1 VTGDASFMRVASQW
15 LLVLFLALTLGLSF
29 LFATAFQVTSG
40 DSAHRILRRGVAIT
54 TEVDALLPQIEIELE
69 TAAENAEGDQVR
81 VPNFPVTVNILKADA
96 SRIEPAELRSRILE
110 QSADRLY
117 KDGMSAWTAGDPEA
131 QQSIDRVSTAG
142 GLHRA
147 FGLVTEK
154 WSTVFLIA
162 AALFG
167 FLSLILMVLL
177 WLNLRSYLRL
187 LALGGA
193 ISVASIIS
201 LAAAV
206 AVRFAL
212 RTAETGADPFE
223 EQLIDLG
230 VDTVWLF
237 IRNYLILSV
246 LGFALLLLAS
256 FFLWLQ
262 SRPST
267 QTAVRPM
274 DTTAL

>member
-1 VTGDASFMRVASQW
+1 MRDDASFIRVASQW
-15 LLVLFLALTLGLSF
+15 LLVLFLASTLGLFF
-29 LFATAFQVTSG
+29 LFTTAFQVTSDG
-40 DSAHRILRRGVAIT
+40 SAHRILRRGVAIT
-54 TEVDALLPQIEIELE
+54 TEIDALLPQIHSELV
-69 TAAENAEGDQVR
+69 TAALSAEGDQVR
-81 VPNFPVTVNILKADA
+81 VPNFPVAVDIPKADA
-96 SRIEPAELRSRILE
+96 NRIDEAELRSRILE

-117 KDGMSAWTAGDPEA
+117 EDGMSAWTAGDPEA

-154 WSTVFLIA
+154 WNAVFLISA
-162 AALFG
+162 GLFG
-167 FLSLILMVLL
+167 FLSLVLVVVL

-193 ISVASIIS
+193 ISLASIIS

-212 RTAETGADPFE
+212 RTAETEADPFE

-237 IRNYLILSV
+237 IRNYLILSL

-262 SRPST
+262 SRGTT
-267 QTAVRPM
+267 QTAVRPL

>member
-1 VTGDASFMRVASQW
+1 MRVASQW
-15 LLVLFLALTLGLSF
+15 LLVLFLAVVLGFFF
-29 LFATAFQVTSG
+29 LFATAFQVTSDG
-40 DSAHRILRRGVAIT
+40 PAHRILRRGVAIT
-54 TEVDALLPQIEIELE
+54 TEIDALLPQIQIELA
-69 TAAENAEGDQVR
+69 TAALSAEGDQVR
-81 VPNFPVTVNILKADA
+81 VPNFPVPVEIPKGDA
-96 SRIEPAELRSRILE
+96 GRIEPAELRSRILE

-117 KDGMSAWTAGDPEA
+117 EDGMSTWTASDPEA

-154 WSTVFLIA
+154 WNTVFLIA

-167 FLSLILMVLL
+167 FLSLILMVLI
-177 WLNLRSYLRL
+177 WLNLRAYLRL

-193 ISVASIIS
+193 ISVASITS

-212 RTAETGADPFE
+212 RTAETEADPFE

-230 VDTVWLF
+230 VDTVWIF
-237 IRNYLILSV
+237 IRNYLILSL

-262 SRPST
+262 SRAST
-267 QTAVRPM
+267 ETVGRPIDSTA
-274 DTTAL
+274 

>member
-1 VTGDASFMRVASQW
+1 MRDDASFLWVASQW
-15 LLVLFLALTLGLSF
+15 LLVLFLAATLGFFF

-40 DSAHRILRRGVAIT
+40 GRAERILRRGVAIT
-54 TEVDALLPQIEIELE
+54 TDIDALLPQVETDLE
-69 TAAENAEGDQVR
+69 TAAQTPDGEQVR
-81 VPNFPVTVNILKADA
+81 VPNFPVPVDIPKADVG
-96 SRIEPAELRSRILE
+96 RIDQAELRSRILD

-117 KDGMSAWTAGDPEA
+117 KDGMSAWAAGDPDA
-131 QQSIDRVSTAG
+131 SQSIDRVSTAG

-154 WSTVFLIA
+154 WNTVFLVA

-167 FLSLILMVLL
+167 FLSLVLMAAL
-177 WLNLRSYLRL
+177 WLSLHPYLRL
-187 LALGGA
+187 LAFGAA

-212 RTAETGADPFE
+212 RTAETEADPFE
-223 EQLIDLG
+223 EALIDLG

-237 IRNYLILSV
+237 IRNYLILSL
-246 LGFALLLLAS
+246 LGFAILALS
-256 FFLWLQ
+256 SVFLWWQ
-262 SRPST
+262 SRDT
-267 QTAVRPM
+267 AQTTARPI
-274 DTTAL
+274 DTTA

>member
-1 VTGDASFMRVASQW
+1 VRDDASFMRVASQW
-15 LLVLFLALTLGLSF
+15 LLVLFLAVVLGFFF
-29 LFATAFQVTSG
+29 LFATAFQVTSDG
-40 DSAHRILRRGVAIT
+40 PAHRILRRGVAIT
-54 TEVDALLPQIEIELE
+54 TEIDALLPQIQIELA
-69 TAAENAEGDQVR
+69 TAALSAEGDQVR
-81 VPNFPVTVNILKADA
+81 VPNFPVPVEIPKGDA
-96 SRIEPAELRSRILE
+96 GRIEPAELRSRILE

-117 KDGMSAWTAGDPEA
+117 EDGMSTWTASDPEA

-154 WSTVFLIA
+154 WNTVFLIA

-167 FLSLILMVLL
+167 FLSLILMVLI
-177 WLNLRSYLRL
+177 WLNLRAYLRL

-193 ISVASIIS
+193 ISVASITS

-212 RTAETGADPFE
+212 RTAETEADPFE

-230 VDTVWLF
+230 VDTVWIF
-237 IRNYLILSV
+237 IRNYLILSL

-262 SRPST
+262 SRAST
-267 QTAVRPM
+267 ETVGRPIDSTA
-274 DTTAL
+274 